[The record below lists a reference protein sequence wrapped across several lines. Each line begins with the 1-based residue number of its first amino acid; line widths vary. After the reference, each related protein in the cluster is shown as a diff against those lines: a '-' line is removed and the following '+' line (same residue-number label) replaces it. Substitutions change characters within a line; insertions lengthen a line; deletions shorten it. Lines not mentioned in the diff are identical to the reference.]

1 MPRMIE
7 LMRQSS
13 VPANVMRSAARGALA
28 LPPAEMIEILVY
40 LTNNPVFAEQAK
52 MTLAGWDETSS
63 LLVAGDPNAPKEVL
77 EYLVAA
83 QNRRPRLIPT
93 LLENPAIEEKHLL
106 DMAQTESRELVDMLL
121 ASPRVR
127 KSSHVLHALAI
138 NPHVGPEEAEKVQQ
152 ALRELG
158 VAAAPATEPAVTPAV
173 IEALDEETAKYLA
186 EHAAEI
192 AAEEGKGFSLV
203 GAHEDREEAAAIA
216 AANSAAPAAAEVA
229 PAAPAAAAA
238 PAAETAAAAAVATQK
253 VVAQKPPEERERI
266 SVIQKI
272 ARLTVGERVQLAM
285 KGTKDERFVLIRDG
299 SKVVSSAVLESP
311 KVSDAE
317 IETFAAMK
325 NVQESVLRGITM
337 HRKFMKNYA
346 VVRALVNNPRLP
358 LDLGLS
364 LMNHLLVNDLKGL
377 SMNKN
382 ISETLRKM
390 ALKTYKQKSA
400 PPGSKPS
407 G

>member
-1 MPRMIE
+1 MTRMIE
-7 LMRQSS
+7 LMRQSA

-28 LPPAEMIEILVY
+28 LPPPEMIEILVY
-40 LTNNPVFAEQAK
+40 LTSNPLFAEQAK
-52 MTLAGWDETSS
+52 MTLAGWDEASS
-63 LLVAGDPNAPKEVL
+63 LLVASDANTSKEVL
-77 EYLVAA
+77 EYLVDP

-93 LLENPAIEEKHLL
+93 LLENPSVEEKHLL
-106 DMAQTESRELVDMLL
+106 DMAMTESRELVDMLL
-121 ASPRVR
+121 ASGRVR
-127 KSSHVLHALAI
+127 KSSHVLQALAT
-138 NPHVGPEEAEKVQQ
+138 NPHLSPEEAAKV
-152 ALRELG
+152 RELLHELG
-158 VAAAPATEPAVTPAV
+158 EEVVPAPAVTAETSA
-173 IEALDEETAKYLA
+173 EAEEAAKKFLA

-192 AAEEGKGFSLV
+192 AAEEGKAFELV
-203 GAHEDREEAAAIA
+203 GAHENHEEAAAVA
-216 AANSAAPAAAEVA
+216 AVTGVA
-229 PAAPAAAAA
+229 PVAPA
-238 PAAETAAAAAVATQK
+238 PAAEAAATATAVAVEK
-253 VVAQKPPEERERI
+253 IAAQQPPPERERI
-266 SVIQKI
+266 STIQKI

-337 HRKFMKNYA
+337 KRKFMKNYA
-346 VVRALVNNPRLP
+346 VIRSLVNNPRLP

-364 LMNHLLVNDLKGL
+364 LMNHLLVNDLKVL

-382 ISETLRKM
+382 ISDTLRKL

-400 PPGSKPS
+400 PAGSKQS